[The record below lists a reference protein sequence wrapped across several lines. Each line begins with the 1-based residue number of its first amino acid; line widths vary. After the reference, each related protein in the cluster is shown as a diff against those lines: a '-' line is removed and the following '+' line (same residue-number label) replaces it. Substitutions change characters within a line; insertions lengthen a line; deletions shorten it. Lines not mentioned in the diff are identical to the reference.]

1 MCPWSL
7 AGPEG
12 CGEEDSPASCQAAG
26 SGPEPHHSAGQPGE
40 TGDPASPGH
49 KYDLPG
55 DNVTLGPPPQDLL
68 SNCKMPDEVGF
79 PYSKSTVA
87 VSEGN
92 CCSFMYILH
101 L

>member
-1 MCPWSL
+1 MCPWSP

-40 TGDPASPGH
+40 TGDPAPPGH

-55 DNVTLGPPPQDLL
+55 ANVTLGPPQQDLL
-68 SNCKMPDEVGF
+68 SNCKMPDWKLDFLIV
-79 PYSKSTVA
+79 
-87 VSEGN
+87 N
-92 CCSFMYILH
+92 L